1 MPHRFVVLRPAGK
14 HKFMSDIPSKPAPPP
29 PDPDLVASRARALT
43 PEEQEA
49 GVDDP
54 GSLADAVL
62 ADSEI
67 RTFNRTRTAREHR
80 RSEDT
85 VEPPD

>member
-1 MPHRFVVLRPAGK
+1 MT
-14 HKFMSDIPSKPAPPP
+14 DTPPP
-29 PDPDLVASRARALT
+29 PDPDPELVASRARSLT

-54 GSLADAVL
+54 DSLADAVL
-62 ADSEI
+62 AESEA
-67 RTFNRTRTAREHR
+67 RTLHRHGTAVEHR

-85 VEPPD
+85 VAPAD

>member
-1 MPHRFVVLRPAGK
+1 
-14 HKFMSDIPSKPAPPP
+14 MSDTESNPATPA
-29 PDPDLVASRARALT
+29 PDLVASRARSLT

-49 GVDDP
+49 GIEDP

-62 ADSEI
+62 ADSET
-67 RTFNRTRTAREHR
+67 RTFDRSGTAREHR

-85 VEPPD
+85 VEPPG

>member
-1 MPHRFVVLRPAGK
+1 
-14 HKFMSDIPSKPAPPP
+14 MSETAPT

-49 GVDDP
+49 GVDDA
-54 GSLADAVL
+54 GALADAVL
-62 ADSEI
+62 AESEV
-67 RTFNRTRTAREHR
+67 RTFDRTGTAREQR

-85 VEPPD
+85 VEPPH

>member
-1 MPHRFVVLRPAGK
+1 
-14 HKFMSDIPSKPAPPP
+14 MSETSPTPTPT

-49 GVDDP
+49 GVDDAD
-54 GSLADAVL
+54 SLADAVL
-62 ADSEI
+62 TESEV
-67 RTFNRTRTAREHR
+67 RTFDRKGTAKEHR